1 MRRLRLVHRGESGPE
16 ELTVDLDGARCVL
29 RRAGVDTRA
38 ELARLPDG
46 AISLIFEDGRQIS
59 GRAFPGRPGEVE
71 LVRPGAATR
80 IALALPLQDRLA
92 HAGEHGPGRG
102 RHQEVRALMPGRV
115 VEVAVAAGSRVATGA
130 LLLVLEAMKMQN
142 EIRAERPGI
151 VDRVEVAAGTAVD
164 RGALL
169 AVLGPEPLVAP
180 DIQ

>member
-16 ELTVDLDGARCVL
+16 ELTVDLDGERCVL

-46 AISLIFEDGRQIS
+46 AISLIFDDGRQIS
-59 GRAFPGRPGEVE
+59 GRTLPGRPGEIE
-71 LVRPGAATR
+71 LVRPGAAMR
-80 IALALPLQDRLA
+80 IALAPPLQDRLA
-92 HAGEHGPGRG
+92 HAGEHGSGRG
-102 RHQEVRALMPGRV
+102 RNQDVRALMPGRV
-115 VEVAVAAGSRVATGA
+115 VEVAVSAGSPVAAGS

-142 EIRAERPGI
+142 EIRAERAG
-151 VDRVEVAAGTAVD
+151 VVSRVEVVAGTAVD

-169 AVLGPEPLVAP
+169 AVIGPEPPTAP

>member
-16 ELTVDLDGARCVL
+16 DLTVDLDGERCVL
-29 RRAGVDTRA
+29 RRNGVDTRA
-38 ELARLPDG
+38 DLARLPGG

-80 IALALPLQDRLA
+80 IALAEPHQDRRA
-92 HAGEHGPGRG
+92 HASEHGAGRG
-102 RHQEVRALMPGRV
+102 RPQEVRALMPGRV
-115 VEVAVAAGSRVATGA
+115 VEVAVSAGSHVAAGA

-151 VDRVEVAAGTAVD
+151 VARIEVAAGTAVD

-169 AVLGPEPLVAP
+169 AVLGPELPGGA